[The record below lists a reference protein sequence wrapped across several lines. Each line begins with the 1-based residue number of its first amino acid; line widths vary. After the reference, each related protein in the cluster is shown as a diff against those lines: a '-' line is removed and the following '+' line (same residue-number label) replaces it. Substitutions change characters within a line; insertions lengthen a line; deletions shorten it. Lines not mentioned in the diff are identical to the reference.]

1 MNNYTTEVYQSKRG
15 LINFSNKISK
25 GVCKPVQKLCQDMV
39 YGITSSRSSY
49 LSDIARSLKEDN
61 KLRNT
66 IDRLSYNLM
75 NLDEKV
81 KEIMETNH
89 DKEVIGHLK
98 DGYVAVL
105 NDNSDINKECSSKL
119 EDLCIVRDA
128 SSKQEKYVN
137 GYMVCEYV
145 ALTEKTQ
152 TPVSLYSKIYSTT
165 SNGFVSENDET
176 IKGEDAVNK
185 KLEGTGKVPV
195 YVRDRGYDSNEFFK
209 KDIDEDNKFVTRL
222 DGDRYLIFKD
232 KRKIVVDAVKTRKG
246 KIVSKLMYH
255 GENKECYI
263 SYTRVKLPARK
274 NKELTL
280 VTIHGLSSDGIPM
293 MLLTNLDVKGKDD
306 AEYVVRLYFLR
317 WRIEEYF
324 KAKKQEFKW
333 EDSLLRTLKSM
344 NNYNFFLTI
353 VMTNLAILIEKT
365 EENFLS
371 NLILE
376 YSKSLK
382 NKALVYFGMMSKGLY
397 EILKNAKEGIRMW
410 QKIETR
416 EKIRQLSFSM

>member
-1 MNNYTTEVYQSKRG
+1 MNNYTTEVYQSKRS

-25 GVCKPVQKLCQDMV
+25 GVSKPVQKLCQDMV

-49 LSDIARSLKEDN
+49 LSDIARSLKENN
-61 KLRNT
+61 KRKNT
-66 IDRLSYNLM
+66 IDRLSHNLM
-75 NLDEKV
+75 YLDEDEKQ
-81 KEIMETNH
+81 IMETNH
-89 DKEVIGHLK
+89 DKELMSYLK

-105 NDNSDINKECSSKL
+105 NDNSDINKEYSNKL
-119 EDLCIVRDA
+119 EDLCTVRDA

-165 SNGFVSENDET
+165 SDSFMSENDET
-176 IKGEDAVNK
+176 MKGEDIVNK
-185 KLEGTGKVPV
+185 KLKGTCKIPI
-195 YVRDRGYDSNEFFK
+195 YVRDRGYDANEIFK

-222 DGDRYLIFKD
+222 EGNRYLLFKD
-232 KRKIVVDAVKTRKG
+232 KKKIVTDAVKNRKG
-246 KIVSKLMYH
+246 KIVTKLMYH

-263 SYTRVKLPARK
+263 SYTKVKLPVRK

-293 MLLTNLDVKGKDD
+293 MLLTNLVVNCKED
-306 AEYVVRLYFLR
+306 AEYIVRLYFLR

-344 NNYNFFLTI
+344 NNYNFFLTL
-353 VMTNLAILIEKT
+353 VMTNLTILIEKI

-376 YSKSLK
+376 HSKSLK
-382 NKALVYFGMMSKGLY
+382 EKALVYFGMMSKGLY
-397 EILKNAKEGIRMW
+397 EILKNAKEGIRIW

-416 EKIRQLSFSM
+416 EKIRQLRFSI

>member
-1 MNNYTTEVYQSKRG
+1 
-15 LINFSNKISK
+15 
-25 GVCKPVQKLCQDMV
+25 MV

-49 LSDIARSLKEDN
+49 LSDIARSLKENN
-61 KLRNT
+61 KLKNT
-66 IDRLSYNLM
+66 IDRLSHNLM
-75 NLDEKV
+75 YLDEDEKQ
-81 KEIMETNH
+81 IMETNH
-89 DKEVIGHLK
+89 DKELMSYLK

-105 NDNSDINKECSSKL
+105 NDNSDINKEYSNKL
-119 EDLCIVRDA
+119 EELCTVRDA

-165 SNGFVSENDET
+165 SDSFMSENDET
-176 IKGEDAVNK
+176 MKGEDIVNK
-185 KLEGTGKVPV
+185 KLKGTGKIPI
-195 YVRDRGYDSNEFFK
+195 YVRDRGYDANEIFK
-209 KDIDEDNKFVTRL
+209 KDIDEENKFVTRL
-222 DGDRYLIFKD
+222 EGNRYLLFKD
-232 KRKIVVDAVKTRKG
+232 KKKIVTDAVKNRKG
-246 KIVSKLMYH
+246 KIVTKLMYH

-263 SYTRVKLPARK
+263 SYTKVKLPVRK

-293 MLLTNLDVKGKDD
+293 MLLTNLVVNCKED
-306 AEYVVRLYFLR
+306 AEYIVRLFFLR

-344 NNYNFFLTI
+344 NNYNFFLTL
-353 VMTNLAILIEKT
+353 VMTNLTILIEKI

-376 YSKSLK
+376 HSKSLK
-382 NKALVYFGMMSKGLY
+382 EKALVYFGMMSKGLY
-397 EILKNAKEGIRMW
+397 EILKNAKEGIRIW

-416 EKIRQLSFSM
+416 EKIRQLRFSI